1 MTGNEDARTVAM
13 EAGRLAATT
22 RRRESITALLETAG
36 QSLSAGVIA
45 DELLTKA
52 GGKVGIEPAS
62 FLRNV
67 QRDLVAMERLGKV
80 RKMGD
85 KWHAVEQ
92 DAGMLFESLAG
103 AVALDLLL
111 RTASW
116 AIPEGILGL
125 MGDARV
131 AAFSRMGNAFS
142 GNPAVRWLKALRA
155 DEHPVFVLDRPV
167 VDEDVRAAV
176 EQAVMES
183 RKIRLWTAKTGTVIR
198 GRTLGPW
205 EISISHY
212 ILKLPDMPAIG
223 YWDRDGEYWETRLE
237 EFIRAEVMDEPAVLP
252 LDPSLPRARPAG
264 RRHET
269 YEIEV
274 LVDAYAMR
282 IGWKNKEIGRRLK
295 VLETYRDGAARCTF
309 EAEFSNELVH
319 FLASCG
325 AHVEVVWPK
334 LLRDMVYEQGLA
346 LVANYSSSNGSL
358 QREAIAERRQLD
370 CYLGD

>member
-1 MTGNEDARTVAM
+1 MTGNEDAQTVTA

-45 DELLTKA
+45 DELLMKA
-52 GGKVGIEPAS
+52 GGRVGIEPAS

-80 RKMGD
+80 RKVGD
-85 KWHAVEQ
+85 KWHAVQQ

-103 AVALDLLL
+103 AVALDLLM

-116 AIPEGILGL
+116 AIPEAILERL
-125 MGDARV
+125 GDVRV
-131 AAFSRMGNAFS
+131 AASSRLGNAFS
-142 GNPAVRWLKALRA
+142 GNPAVRWLKSLRA

-176 EQAVMES
+176 EKAVMES

-223 YWDRDGEYWETRLE
+223 YWDSEGEYWKTGLE
-237 EFIRAEVMDEPAVLP
+237 KFIRAEVMDEPAVLP
-252 LDPSLPRARPAG
+252 FAPSLPRARPAR
-264 RRHET
+264 RRHAT

-282 IGWKNKEIGRRLK
+282 IGWRNKEIGRRLT
-295 VLETYRDGAARCTF
+295 VLETYGDGTARCTF
-309 EAEFSNELVH
+309 EAEFSRELVR
-319 FLASCG
+319 FLAFYG

-334 LLRDMVYEQGLA
+334 LLRDMVYEKGLA
-346 LVANYSSSNGSL
+346 LVANYSSSNGPL
-358 QREAIAERRQLD
+358 QREAVAERRQLD

>member
-1 MTGNEDARTVAM
+1 MTGNEDARTVSA

-45 DELLTKA
+45 DELLMKA
-52 GGKVGIEPAS
+52 GGRVGIEPAS

-80 RKMGD
+80 RKVGD

-103 AVALDLLL
+103 TVALDLLL

-116 AIPEGILGL
+116 AIPEAILERL
-125 MGDARV
+125 GDVRV
-131 AAFSRMGNAFS
+131 AAFNRLGNAFS
-142 GNPAVRWLKALRA
+142 GNPAVRWLKALCA

-183 RKIRLWTAKTGTVIR
+183 RKIRLWTATTGTVLR
-198 GRTLGPW
+198 GRTMGPR

-223 YWDRDGEYWETRLE
+223 YWSRDGEYNEVGLE
-237 EFIRAEVMDEPAVLP
+237 KFIRAEVMDEPAVLP
-252 LDPSLPRARPAG
+252 FDPSLPGARPA
-264 RRHET
+264 RTRHAT
-269 YEIEV
+269 YEVEV

-282 IGWKNKEIGRRLK
+282 TAWKDKEIGRRLK
-295 VLETYRDGAARCTF
+295 VLETYGDGAARCTF
-309 EAEFSNELVH
+309 EAEFSNELVR
-319 FLASCG
+319 FLAFYG

-334 LLRDMVYEQGLA
+334 LLRDMVYEHGLA
-346 LVANYSSSNGSL
+346 LVANYSSANGPL
-358 QREAIAERRQLD
+358 QREAVAERRQLD

>member
-1 MTGNEDARTVAM
+1 MTGNKDARTVAP

-22 RRRESITALLETAG
+22 RRRESITELLETAG

-45 DELLTKA
+45 DELLMRA

-85 KWHAVEQ
+85 KWLVVEQ
-92 DAGMLFESLAG
+92 DAGMLFESLTG

-116 AIPEGILGL
+116 AIPEAILERL
-125 MGDARV
+125 GDVRV
-131 AAFSRMGNAFS
+131 AASKRLGNAFS

-183 RKIRLWTAKTGTVIR
+183 RKIRLWTATTGNVFR
-198 GRTLGPW
+198 GRTMGPW
-205 EISISHY
+205 EISIGHY
-212 ILKLPDMPAIG
+212 ILRLPDMSAIG
-223 YWDRDGEYWETRLE
+223 YWDRDGQYWEVGLE
-237 EFIRAEVMDEPAVLP
+237 KFIRAEVMDEPAVLP
-252 LDPSLPRARPAG
+252 FDPSITGVRPAG
-264 RRHET
+264 SSYAT
-269 YEIEV
+269 YVVEV

-282 IGWKNKEIGRRLK
+282 TGWKNKEIGRRLK

-309 EAEFSNELVH
+309 EAEFSNELVR
-319 FLASCG
+319 FLAFYG

-334 LLRDMVYEQGLA
+334 LLRDMVYEHGLA
-346 LVANYSSSNGSL
+346 LVAKYSSSNEPL
-358 QREAIAERRQLD
+358 QREAVAERRRLD